1 MRLTSLTTFQNQEQI
16 MERLIFDLKA
26 LRHRI
31 QNAEYKMPANASF
44 KSNLKQNYLQSD
56 EAEVNVLG

>member
-44 KSNLKQNYLQSD
+44 SGYHGLHWWVTS
-56 EAEVNVLG
+56 